1 MRLDLQPL
9 RTALRRSFTGF
20 LDRVEP
26 GLREEH
32 RLGQATFLDDAVLE
46 DWPAA
51 DRRRLGLIADLSAIL
66 PGERG
71 VTFLVQIET
80 RVRRASAL
88 ERRLLRYYL
97 WLLATRR
104 QPRGPRRPVRLIV
117 IDLQGGPPGVQPCAI
132 VETWRGQE
140 RLHLPY
146 KLLRLAGRRLED
158 WLV

>member
-9 RTALRRSFTGF
+9 RTALRRSFAGF

-32 RLGQATFLDDAVLE
+32 RLGQVAFLNEAVLE

-51 DRRRLGLIADLSAIL
+51 DRRRLGLIADLPAL
-66 PGERG
+66 LAGARG
-71 VTFLVQIET
+71 ITVLVQIEP
-80 RVRRASAL
+80 RVRRASTL
-88 ERRLLRYYL
+88 ERRLLRSYL
-97 WLLATRR
+97 WLLASR
-104 QPRGPRRPVRLIV
+104 RRPVRLIV

-132 VETWRGQE
+132 VETWRGRE

>member
-1 MRLDLQPL
+1 MRLDLHPL
-9 RTALRRSFTGF
+9 RTALRRSFAGF

-32 RLGQATFLDDAVLE
+32 RLGRAAFLDDAALA

-51 DRRRLGLIADLSAIL
+51 DRRRLGLIADLAAI
-66 PGERG
+66 PAEARG
-71 VTFLVQIET
+71 ITVLVQIEP
-80 RVRRASAL
+80 RVRRACAL

-97 WLLATRR
+97 WLLASR
-104 QPRGPRRPVRLIV
+104 RRPVRLIA
-117 IDLQGGPPGVQPCAI
+117 IDLEGGPPGVQPRAI
-132 VETWRGQE
+132 VETWRGRE